1 VEASAIQAG
10 TGVRRAR
17 IGIGSSLLR
26 LRSDQQL
33 LALFRAGEDEAF
45 RIIHDRYRAR
55 LLAYARQMLSGRGGD
70 IEDAVQDVFVRAY
83 AGLRASDRDLVL
95 RAWLYRVAHNRC
107 VDELRRPQPHQTPTR
122 GWSADPATA
131 LEQRESL
138 QRLVI
143 DIGRLPEQQRS
154 ALLMRE
160 LSGMPYD
167 EVAEVLGVSIPAVKS
182 LLVRARLGLAQALQ
196 AREAACADIREQLAE
211 AHGRGVRPSW
221 MARRHLRDCPAC
233 RECRAE
239 LRASRRQ
246 LAALVPAVG
255 PLGLLAKLCGL
266 GGGAGAG
273 GGTAASGGGAA
284 AVGAGGAASGFA
296 GVTSAHVATVMAAVV
311 ATAGGA
317 VAIQHAVAPQSSH
330 YLRRAAPLQAPAA
343 VPRAHATTAAAPA
356 LRRSAALVPNHKQGV
371 RHAVGTSASATVLA
385 AWTGRFAPTGS
396 SSSSIS
402 SQTPTQGTVAG
413 TTQPGQTAP
422 GTTACQ
428 PTQSTDGSSCTD
440 TTAPTVTTTPST
452 PPTTTTTPTT
462 QAPPTPPTPKPT
474 HGERQKTHGR
484 WATSGA
490 Q

>member
-1 VEASAIQAG
+1 VEASAIQASAS
-10 TGVRRAR
+10 VRRAR
-17 IGIGSSLLR
+17 IGIGSPLLR

-33 LALFRAGEDEAF
+33 MALFRAGEDEAF

-55 LLAYARQMLSGRGGD
+55 LLAYARQMLSGRGAD
-70 IEDAVQDVFVRAY
+70 VEDVVQDVFVRAY
-83 AGLRASDRDLVL
+83 AALRASDRDLVL

-107 VDELRRPQPHQTPTR
+107 VDELRRPQPHQIPTR
-122 GWSADPATA
+122 GWSADPAAA

-167 EVAEVLGVSIPAVKS
+167 EVAEVLEVSVPAVKS
-182 LLVRARLGLAQALQ
+182 LLVRARLGLVQALE
-196 AREAACADIREQLAE
+196 AREAACADIRDQLAE

-239 LRASRRQ
+239 LRASRPQ

-255 PLGLLAKLCGL
+255 PLGLLAKLFGL

-284 AVGAGGAASGFA
+284 AVGAGGAASGLA
-296 GVTSAHVATVMAAVV
+296 GVTAAHVATVMAAVV

-317 VAIQHAVAPQSSH
+317 VAIQHVVAPQPGH
-330 YLRRAAPLQAPAA
+330 QLRPAVPLQAPAA
-343 VPRAHATTAAAPA
+343 APPAHPTTPAAPA
-356 LRRSAALVPNHKQGV
+356 LRRSTGPVPNHKQGV
-371 RHAVGTSASATVLA
+371 RHVVGTSAWTTALA
-385 AWTGRFAPTGS
+385 LSTGRLAPSGSGGS
-396 SSSSIS
+396 STS
-402 SQTPTQGTVAG
+402 SQTATPGTVAG
-413 TTQPGQTAP
+413 TTQPSQTAP
-422 GTTACQ
+422 DTTACQ
-428 PTQSTDGSSCTD
+428 PTQTRDSSCTG

-452 PPTTTTTPTT
+452 PPTTTTPTT
-462 QAPPTPPTPKPT
+462 QAPPTQPTPTPT
-474 HGERQKTHGR
+474 HGERQKTRGR
-484 WATSGA
+484 WATSGT